1 MKGIAHRERRA
12 MANKPMVFDT
22 YCDEYREIDRSDFDR
37 DYRRDEEYI
46 KEIERKETKDN
57 DSRHE
62 D

>member
-1 MKGIAHRERRA
+1 
-12 MANKPMVFDT
+12 MANKPMVYDT